1 MPHGKKLVI
10 RYDDRGS
17 DGCGDA
23 LPAVLFVASK
33 FTEAGCAPSPALG

>member
-10 RYDDRGS
+10 RYGDRGS

-23 LPAVLFVASK
+23 LPAVLFACNPH
-33 FTEAGCAPSPALG
+33 TTRPAR